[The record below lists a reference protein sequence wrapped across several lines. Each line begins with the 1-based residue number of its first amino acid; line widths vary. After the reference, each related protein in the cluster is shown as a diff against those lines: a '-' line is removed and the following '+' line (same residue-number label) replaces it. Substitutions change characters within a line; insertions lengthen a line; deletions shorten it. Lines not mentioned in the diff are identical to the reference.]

1 MEQELNEKE
10 LVRKSIAY
18 LKQQYEEDT
27 VSMVVR
33 QNDVVN
39 GSGILEVDCTV
50 SINGAHSDW
59 TKWFSFKNGSVTAMR
74 WEMR

>member
-27 VSMVVR
+27 VSTA
-33 QNDVVN
+33 
-39 GSGILEVDCTV
+39 SWK
-50 SINGAHSDW
+50 SIA
-59 TKWFSFKNGSVTAMR
+59 R
-74 WEMR
+74 